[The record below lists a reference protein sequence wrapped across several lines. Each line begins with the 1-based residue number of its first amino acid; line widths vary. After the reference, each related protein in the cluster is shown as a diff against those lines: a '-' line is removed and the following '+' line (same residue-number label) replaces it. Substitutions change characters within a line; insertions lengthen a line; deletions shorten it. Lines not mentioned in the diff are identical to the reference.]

1 MYTLI
6 LRPDGSYQVKIDN
19 ENAEAGTLE
28 EDWDILPPKKI
39 KVCIAVI
46 IHQIQKN
53 CFEIK
58 LGKIIIIFFNV
69 FFIIV
74 QQ

>member
-39 KVCIAVI
+39 QVCIAVI
-46 IHQIQKN
+46 IHQIQKTVLKSN
-53 CFEIK
+53 LER
-58 LGKIIIIFFNV
+58 
-69 FFIIV
+69 
-74 QQ
+74 